1 MENTV
6 DTAENTPAKP
16 SLLTTRIGGAILDET
31 HSTPVPGMLFSEFW
45 SEGELSVLF
54 GSEGVGK
61 SLLAVQV
68 AEAVTKS
75 SPVNGFTTDVPAQKA
90 LYFDFSTSDR
100 QFARRYK
107 GHRFSDNFI
116 RVTLNPHHWE
126 LRKFGEQLVAAIET
140 AVQEHEAKVIIIDSL
155 ATLKFFVNEVFLFSH
170 LRRLKDTMNLS
181 VLLLAGAKKIQA
193 GKPLSLTHLAAN
205 KMLCGIADSIFAMG
219 ETLPDADNRYLIHL
233 KGNEYGRVYHEKNVI
248 IGRTSSPAGGID
260 LPGFE
265 FIGYETEQQQLEL
278 LLPTDGLE
286 AKILEYRD
294 KAPQASLGEIAKWT
308 GTHKMK
314 VKRVLEKYH
323 TKSENLNSKSESLNA
338 GAGTGKANTVAPS
351 FSSTGLKPGG
361 PESSILH
368 ADSRRNVNL
377 PTSPSPSPG
386 KTPVNTA
393 VTAVTPN
400 LKPGAL
406 YPLSQYPERGNPSDL
421 GEEETLEESLK
432 TLDAMITNYCKTKPA
447 PKAEP
452 QKQLTYSQQ
461 LKKRLAEARK
471 AGKK

>member
-1 MENTV
+1 MENT
-6 DTAENTPAKP
+6 ASNPENMSAKP
-16 SLLTTRIGGAILDET
+16 SLLTTRIGDAILDET
-31 HSTPVPGMLFSEFW
+31 LSTPVPGMLFSEFW

-54 GSEGVGK
+54 GSEGAGK

-68 AEAVTKS
+68 AEAVTKGI
-75 SPVNGFTTDVPAQKA
+75 PVSGFTTNAPAQKA

-107 GHRFSDNFI
+107 GHKFSDNFI
-116 RVTLNPHHWE
+116 RVTINPHHWE
-126 LRKFGEQLVAAIET
+126 LRKFGEQLVAAIE
-140 AVQEHEAKVIIIDSL
+140 AAIQEYSAKVIIIDSL

-181 VLLLAGAKKIQA
+181 VLLLAGAKKMQA
-193 GKPLSLTHLAAN
+193 GKPLLLANLAAN

-219 ETLPDADNRYLIHL
+219 ETLPGADSRYLIHL
-233 KGNEYGRVYHEKNVI
+233 KGNEYGRVYHEKNVV
-248 IGRTSSPAGGID
+248 IGRTSEPTGENG

-278 LLPTDGLE
+278 LLPRDGLE

-323 TKSENLNSKSESLNA
+323 AKSENLNSKSESLNA
-338 GAGTGKANTVAPS
+338 GAGTGIANTVASS
-351 FSSTGLKPGG
+351 FSNTGLQPGSPG
-361 PESSILH
+361 SSILH
-368 ADSRRNVNL
+368 TDSRRHVNL
-377 PTSPSPSPG
+377 PVSPSAFPAKKPI
-386 KTPVNTA
+386 NTA

-406 YPLSQYPERGNPSDL
+406 YSLPQNPDTGYPSES

-432 TLDAMITNYCKTKPA
+432 TLDAMITSYCKTTPA
-447 PKAEP
+447 AKAEP

-471 AGKK
+471 GGRK